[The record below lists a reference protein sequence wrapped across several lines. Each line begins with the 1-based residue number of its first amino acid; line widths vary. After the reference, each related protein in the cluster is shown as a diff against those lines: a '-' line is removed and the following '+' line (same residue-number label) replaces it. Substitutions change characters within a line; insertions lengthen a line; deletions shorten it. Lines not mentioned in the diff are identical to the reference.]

1 MKLIRRNTF
10 ETNSSSTH
18 ALVIISKDDYEA
30 WEENKKVINLYDG
43 TAEDL
48 GEIDKKIIRNE
59 DGSIDYNGE
68 HFANEYDFMESEN
81 YCDVIDDENA
91 SKEYIERYADVE
103 QKELGDNVIMS
114 IYRGERW

>member
-18 ALVIISKDDYEA
+18 ALVIISKDDYKA
-30 WEENKKVINLYDG
+30 WQENKKVLNLYSG
-43 TAEDL
+43 KVEDL
-48 GEIDKKIIRNE
+48 SEQDKEIIRNE
-59 DGSIDYNGE
+59 DGSIDYKGE
-68 HFANEYDFMESEN
+68 HFDSEYDFMESDYYE
-81 YCDVIDDENA
+81 VIDDGNA
-91 SKEYIERYADVE
+91 SKEYIDNYAEVE